1 MPRSSH
7 IPCEMCSS
15 RSLRSLY
22 VTMLLR
28 ALLAWQSR
36 LDHRSALGTGV
47 GHGTGFPSQGS
58 PREGVAIGLC
68 KVSWNK
74 WSHRMILFYVVLVQN
89 IYAFVYKF
97 HSFSSIYLYIILI
110 WWCPKQSKT
119 HTGTPLHQFRLNHLW
134 AHQCEGLHYPAK
146 GQGKPHSAPM
156 LEADRLKP
164 VMPGLSSN
172 GRYAFTWT
180 SIYTI

>member
-1 MPRSSH
+1 MFHPTCSSETRFVKIYSYYRTDMPRSSH

-47 GHGTGFPSQGS
+47 GHGGIGWVPSFSHIRSSSPHWLPFTRLPTRGRSNWPLQGLLKQMVS
-58 PREGVAIGLC
+58 SDDFVLC
-68 KVSWNK
+68 CFGSKY
-74 WSHRMILFYVVLVQN
+74 IY

-110 WWCPKQSKT
+110 
-119 HTGTPLHQFRLNHLW
+119 
-134 AHQCEGLHYPAK
+134 
-146 GQGKPHSAPM
+146 
-156 LEADRLKP
+156 
-164 VMPGLSSN
+164 
-172 GRYAFTWT
+172 
-180 SIYTI
+180 